1 MNILIAD
8 DNAINLKHL
17 RAVLAAEGHRVFC
30 AADGVEALALLD
42 REQIQVV
49 ISDILMPRMDGYR
62 LCLEVRKS
70 PRLKT
75 LPLIIYTSTYTS
87 ASDEQAAMDLGADLF
102 IKKPAPAKELLS
114 ALRTAM
120 REGPRRQL
128 KAGSRR
134 QEMESLQQYSQGLVA
149 RLEEKNLELEAQ
161 TESLRKSEAEAKK
174 SREQLRALAGRLE
187 ASREQERIRV
197 SRDIHDGLGEMLT
210 AIEMGLAWMRALLS
224 HKYAAGDR
232 EKLLERINALC
243 GLTGGTADRVR
254 KLCTRLRPAVLDD
267 LGLVPA
273 IEWQTHEFQTR
284 TNIRCETKFEDK
296 ELTASPDQATAIFR
310 ILQEIL
316 TNVARHAHA
325 SKVRVLL
332 KRGRANVILEVRDNG
347 KGIRPE
353 QLAGSKSFG
362 LLGMRERA
370 ALLGG
375 NVEIRGQPGKGTTA
389 TVTIPVAGPRIAV
402 GEPP

>member
-128 KAGSRR
+128 KAGGRR

-284 TNIRCETKFEDK
+284 T
-296 ELTASPDQATAIFR
+296 
-310 ILQEIL
+310 
-316 TNVARHAHA
+316 
-325 SKVRVLL
+325 
-332 KRGRANVILEVRDNG
+332 
-347 KGIRPE
+347 
-353 QLAGSKSFG
+353 
-362 LLGMRERA
+362 
-370 ALLGG
+370 
-375 NVEIRGQPGKGTTA
+375 
-389 TVTIPVAGPRIAV
+389 
-402 GEPP
+402 